1 MKIKNI
7 KRLFHTKGSFRKN
20 RPPILITLFIYFLLL
35 SASSVYAQDPAQ
47 YGTPFTGVPDPRD
60 ANIYQVHIRPHST
73 SGNLASV
80 TADLDRIRALGINV
94 LYLMPIYPYGTDAR
108 SSKSP
113 YCIKNFKTIGS
124 EYGTLTDLQNLVNA
138 AHSRGMAVILD
149 WVANQTSWDHAWI
162 TQHPDYYVQVNGV
175 IQQLGSYPDVAALNF
190 NSTAMKSAMID
201 AMRYWIFAA
210 NIDGYRCDFVDNSPA
225 SFWTQAINNLRGITT
240 HKLLMFAEGTFAQN
254 YTSGFDMNFGFKW
267 YNDALKPIHSGTSV
281 AQIQTTTNSEY
292 TSANAS
298 QQVARYTANHD
309 TETSETAMNVFG
321 GHDGV
326 IANFL
331 VSAYMRGVPFLT
343 SGQEADF
350 NQVIPWPYTT
360 VKINWSNTAAKTDF
374 TKILSFRNS
383 SDAIRRGTMTNYS
396 NSNVC
401 AFTKTSGSE
410 KVIVITNL
418 RGSSASFVIPSAM
431 SGSFKEVFTGA
442 NINLTSGASITL
454 NPYQYLVVTN
464 LYYYTIQNR
473 WKGTYLYDAGNN
485 TAYGTTVANNN
496 YRWEKIMIDGR
507 YAQFKNLGTGEFM
520 HIENQTGSVQCGTI
534 NSSWSSAQWT
544 PEYVDGSWIR
554 IRNKWQPGSIVN
566 VEGQTGAAQY
576 SGAQDSFYSAQWK
589 LNPVAAGTSTSKFLN
604 TEVFTEE
611 NQETA
616 MKIVPN
622 PTSRGIIN
630 LKLTGIDNNET
641 YDIIIYDIQGNIV
654 LRQKLDS
661 NHIIPN
667 NLTPGIYIVQLTGVS
682 LVLSQKII
690 VQ

>member
-7 KRLFHTKGSFRKN
+7 TGLFHSNGNFLKKKLPNLTTTF
-20 RPPILITLFIYFLLL
+20 FYFLLL
-35 SASSVYAQDPAQ
+35 FASSVFAQDPAQ
-47 YGTPFTGVPDPRD
+47 YGTPYTGVPDPRD
-60 ANIYQVHIRPHST
+60 ANIYQVHIRPHSA

-94 LYLMPIYPYGTDAR
+94 VYLMPIYPYGTDSR
-108 SSKSP
+108 SSQSP

-124 EYGTLTDLQNLVNA
+124 EYGSLTDLQNLVNA

-162 TQHPDYYVQVNGV
+162 SQHPDYYVQVNGV

-225 SFWTQAINNLRGITT
+225 SFWTQAISNLRGISS

-267 YNDALKPIHSGTSV
+267 YNDALKPIHAGTSV

-292 TSANAS
+292 ASANAS

-350 NQVIPWPYTT
+350 NQVIPWPYTS
-360 VKINWSNTAAKTDF
+360 VKINWSNTSAKADF
-374 TKILSFRNS
+374 AKILSFRNS
-383 SDAIRRGTMTNYS
+383 SEAIRRGTMTNYS
-396 NSNVC
+396 NTNVC

-418 RGSSASFVIPSAM
+418 RGSASTFVIPAAM
-431 SGSFKEVFTGA
+431 AGSFKEVYTGA
-442 NINLTSGASITL
+442 NINLTSGSTLTL

-464 LYYYTIQNR
+464 VFYYTIQNR

-485 TAYGTTVANNN
+485 VAYGATVANNN

-507 YAQFKNLGTGEFM
+507 YTQFKNLGTGEFM
-520 HIENQTGSVQCGTI
+520 HIENQTGSVQCGAITA
-534 NSSWSSAQWT
+534 SWASAQWT
-544 PEYVDGSWIR
+544 PEYVDGTWIR

-589 LNPVAAGTSTSKFLN
+589 LNAVPAGTSTSKFLN
-604 TEVFTEE
+604 TDILSDEKEAISMTV
-611 NQETA
+611 
-616 MKIVPN
+616 VPN
-622 PTSRGIIN
+622 PATKGIIN
-630 LKLTGIDNNET
+630 LNLTGIDNNDT
-641 YDIIIYDIQGNIV
+641 YDVIIYNIQGKMV
-654 LRQKLDS
+654 LSQKLPSDHTIS
-661 NHIIPN
+661 N
-667 NLTPGIYIVQLTGVS
+667 NLTPGIYIVQLTRDS
-682 LVLSQKII
+682 FVLSQKII
-690 VQ
+690 VR